1 MKAKIDVKQKDD
13 VESAN
18 PGDVLFLLLK
28 CFVIILS
35 EDLILFWDCILVTH
49 FTFRHF
55 GYQIQALELTE
66 NT

>member
-18 PGDVLFLLLK
+18 PGDDLFLLLK

-35 EDLILFWDCILVTH
+35 EDLILF
-49 FTFRHF
+49 
-55 GYQIQALELTE
+55 
-66 NT
+66 